1 MPDSRSQARWAHSV
15 LENQANGDKSFA
27 KEVVRGMHG
36 RKMASLPDHTKKPSI
51 LGRLRKK

>member
-1 MPDSRSQARWAHSV
+1 MPDSQAQVRWAHSV

-36 RKMASLPDHTKKPSI
+36 RKMASLPDHTKKTSI